1 MFEPGPLFYDSL
13 HLSGNRIFDNLE
25 SSFIIINRL
34 QTVGVYS
41 RPQTFSIP
49 CALDQVN
56 LMSLLSSS
64 RSLLAVCRC
73 LSICQCTGDIVCVVF
88 LSL

>member
-1 MFEPGPLFYDSL
+1 MMAISSIFFYSE
-13 HLSGNRIFDNLE
+13 FDAQ
-25 SSFIIINRL
+25 FIIIIINRL
-34 QTVGVYS
+34 QTVRVYS

-49 CALDQVN
+49 CAPDQVD
-56 LMSLLSSS
+56 LMSPLSSS